1 MHILALCAVPPWP
14 ALDGGRRRT
23 LELLSALARQA
34 PVTLCAVE
42 DPDSHHD
49 LPVAADAFEAVH
61 LFPRSPLPPGVAP
74 LAARPE
80 RWFHSLALKSW
91 LQGPDGCAH
100 ASALFL
106 DEPWL
111 LRAVPR
117 EAPPIL
123 AHHHKLEVEL
133 ARDLKHPWH
142 ERVRVERLERMLA
155 LRART
160 HVFASQED
168 RTRFLGRHPNT
179 RTQVLP
185 AGVDPRRFVVPEA
198 ARDPKRLLFFGSLGY
213 EPNRRALIELFR
225 EHWPRI
231 HAQHPELILDV
242 VGAGEAPQLEREKPA
257 GVNWIGYV
265 PDPLPYLQ
273 RASALLA
280 PIPIAGGARQK
291 MVEAL
296 ATGCPIIATERAAE
310 GLPRA
315 KDWLQLTKP
324 GQAFGQAVLDHVVA
338 PEASFERGLEAAQWV
353 RQQFSW
359 DTLAGQ
365 LRGFLQNS

>member
-23 LELLSALARQA
+23 LELLSALAQRI

-42 DPDSHHD
+42 DPGPHHD
-49 LPVAADAFEAVH
+49 LPVAANAFQAVH
-61 LFPRSPLPPGVAP
+61 IFPRSPLPPGVAP

-80 RWFHSLALKSW
+80 RWFHSQALKTW
-91 LQGPDGCAH
+91 LAKRDH
-100 ASALFL
+100 SSRFSALFL

-111 LRAVPR
+111 LRTVPR
-117 EAPPIL
+117 RSPPIL

-133 ARDLKHPWH
+133 ARELQHPWH
-142 ERVRVERLERMLA
+142 ERLRVERLERMVA

-168 RTRFLGRHPNT
+168 RTRFLGRHPKA
-179 RTQVLP
+179 RVRVLP

-198 ARDPKRLLFFGSLGY
+198 DRDRNRLLFFGSLNY
-213 EPNRRALIELFR
+213 EPNRRALAELFR
-225 EHWPRI
+225 NHWPHI
-231 HAQHPELILDV
+231 HQQHPQLVLEV
-242 VGAGEAPQLEREKPA
+242 VGAGEAPELCEGRPD
-257 GVNWIGYV
+257 GVEWVGYV

-273 RASALLA
+273 HACALLA

-310 GLPRA
+310 GLPQA
-315 KDWLQLTKP
+315 KDWLQLTQP
-324 GQAFGQAVLDHVVA
+324 GEAFEHGVLEHLA
-338 PEASFERGLEAAQWV
+338 NPEPGFERSLRAAEWV
-353 RQQFSW
+353 RRHFSW
-359 DTLAGQ
+359 DALAGQ
-365 LRGFLQNS
+365 LEGFLG